1 MVTPEKDRTAL
12 HEVVSVPSTWDG
24 WAVRVLTIA
33 VVICIISAWA
43 VFAASR
49 QLSLQV
55 EELQVRNSTY
65 QSQAQ
70 TRGCLLL
77 KKLGATSDELVSVG
91 CTP

>member
-1 MVTPEKDRTAL
+1 MATPGKARAVV
-12 HEVVSVPSTWDG
+12 HEVVSVPKTFDG

-33 VVICIISAWA
+33 VVICVISAWA

-49 QLSLQV
+49 QLSIQV
-55 EELQVRNSTY
+55 EELQTKNGTY

-77 KKLGATSDELVSVG
+77 KKLGATSDELAGVG
-91 CTP
+91 CAP